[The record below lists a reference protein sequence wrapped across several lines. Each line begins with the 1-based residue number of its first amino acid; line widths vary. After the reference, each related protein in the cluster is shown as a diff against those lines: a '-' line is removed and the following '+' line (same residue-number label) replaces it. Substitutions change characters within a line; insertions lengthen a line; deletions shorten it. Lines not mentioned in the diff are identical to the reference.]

1 MRFQRLREDKMK
13 NINFKKLIAT
23 VGASAL
29 ISTGLVVAV
38 AAPAHAADP
47 VCVTDAKSGTITCEG
62 KLTTG
67 AAYKTM
73 VPSNFDG
80 TFYFW
85 QHGIRP
91 SYPYPGYTP
100 PKGVEQMAPT
110 SVNHKIDTTKS
121 MLTLGYGLAA
131 YDCSTGGLHG
141 WNTADCVEM
150 LNELVTITKKR
161 ISIKKTVVYGA
172 SMAGVVIT
180 PFIEKYPNQ
189 ADAVGILAGLTPSV
203 NNELKSGC
211 DMLYIFSVFFDPT
224 IKGCTVMGTKGVPGH
239 YAVLGD
245 FAKVGALLTQWSKD
259 YGSLPLA
266 YPAALV
272 GSGIPQRSALL
283 LAGLI
288 AGIPTKSAHMDGIS
302 TSATLVPEQSINA
315 TVAVL
320 ENTQELLGTA
330 YFGGQAVSEV
340 VGAGFYDNTKTD
352 FTSLLSDADLGRFN
366 LGLSGDDGINAML
379 AMLAAAPRITGDPTA
394 MAKVASLDKAKFD
407 TKKPVVLLSNEA
419 DRLVLPGNTPL
430 YVSKAQAVYEARL
443 AAWNKEFS
451 AATNASD
458 ISDLL
463 KSKPVWN
470 TVAMYAL
477 TPETYTQFTATG
489 APDLTAKISP
499 SGVGHE
505 SFTKDQLMTWVRV
518 LASSAKTGRV
528 PSAGVVQSLLA
539 KVLYLNTD
547 PDYQPNELKY
557 QDFS

>member
-23 VGASAL
+23 LGASAL

-38 AAPAHAADP
+38 AAPAQAADP
-47 VCVTDAKSGTITCEG
+47 VCVTNAKTDVVTCDG
-62 KLTTG
+62 KLSNG
-67 AAYKTM
+67 AAYRTM
-73 VPSNFDG
+73 VPSGYNG

-110 SVNHKIDTTKS
+110 SVNHKVDTTKS
-121 MLTLGYGLAA
+121 MLGLGYGLAA

-172 SMAGVVIT
+172 SMAGVVLT

-224 IKGCTVMGTKGVPGH
+224 IKGCTVMGTKGLPGH

-259 YGSLPLA
+259 FGALPLA

-288 AGIPTKSAHMDGIS
+288 AGLPTKSASFDGIS
-302 TSATLVPEQSINA
+302 TSALIPEQSINA
-315 TVAVL
+315 TLAVL
-320 ENTQELLGTA
+320 QNTQELLGTA

-352 FTSLLSDADLGRFN
+352 FASLLSDADLGRFN

-394 MAKVASLDKAKFD
+394 MAKVAALDKAKFD
-407 TKKPVVLLSNEA
+407 TAKPVVLLSNEA

-430 YVSKAQAVYEARL
+430 YVSKAKAVYEARL
-443 AAWNKEFS
+443 AAWESKYN
-451 AATNASD
+451 AADASGK
-458 ISDLL
+458 LEL
-463 KSKPVWN
+463 KASKPVWN
-470 TVAMYAL
+470 TLAMYAL
-477 TPETYTQFTATG
+477 TPETYTQFTAAG
-489 APDLTAKISP
+489 LPDPKAKISP

-505 SFTKDQLMTWVRV
+505 SFTKAQLMLWVRL
-518 LASSAKTGRV
+518 LASSAKAGKI
-528 PSAGVVQSLLA
+528 PSQGVIDSLLA
-539 KVLYLNTD
+539 ATPYVNTD

>member
-1 MRFQRLREDKMK
+1 MK

-23 VGASAL
+23 LGASAL

-47 VCVTDAKSGTITCEG
+47 VCVTDAKTGTITCEG
-62 KLTTG
+62 KLTGG

-73 VPSNFDG
+73 VPSNYSG

-85 QHGIRP
+85 QHGVRP
-91 SYPYPGYTP
+91 SYPYPGYSV
-100 PKGVEQMAPT
+100 PKGVEEMAPY
-110 SVNHKIDTTKS
+110 SVNNKFDASKP
-121 MLTLGYGLAA
+121 MLDLGYGLAA

-150 LNELVTITKKR
+150 LNELITITKKR
-161 ISIKKTVVYGA
+161 ISIKKTVVYGS
-172 SMAGVVIT
+172 SMAGAVIT
-180 PFIEKYPNQ
+180 PMIEKYPNA

-203 NNELKSGC
+203 NYELKSGC
-211 DMLYIFSVFFDPT
+211 DMLYIFSIFFDPT
-224 IKGCTVMGTKGVPGH
+224 IKGCGVMGLKGLPGH

-245 FAKVGALLTQWSKD
+245 FAKVGALLTQWSLD
-259 YGSLPLA
+259 YGSKPLA
-266 YPAALV
+266 YPAALA
-272 GSGIPQRSALL
+272 GSAIPQRSALL

-352 FTSLLSDADLGRFN
+352 FASLLSDADLGRFN

-379 AMLAAAPRITGDPTA
+379 ATLAASPRIKGDATA
-394 MAKVASLDKAKFD
+394 MAKIVALDKSKFD
-407 TKKPVVLLSNEA
+407 TSKPVVLLSNEA

-430 YVSKAQAVYEARL
+430 YVSKMKASYNARL
-443 AAWNKEFS
+443 AAWNTKMMAATSES
-451 AATNASD
+451 AASA
-458 ISDLL
+458 LL

-470 TVAMYAL
+470 TLAMYAL

-489 APDLTAKISP
+489 APDLTAAMSP
-499 SGVGHE
+499 SGVGHQ
-505 SFTKDQLMTWVRV
+505 SFTKGQIMTWVRV
-518 LASSAKTGRV
+518 LASSAKTGRIPNQAFV
-528 PSAGVVQSLLA
+528 NVLLA
-539 KVLYLNTD
+539 KVPYLNTD

-557 QDFS
+557 QD

>member
-1 MRFQRLREDKMK
+1 MK

-23 VGASAL
+23 LGASAL

-38 AAPAHAADP
+38 AAPAQAADP
-47 VCVTDAKSGTITCEG
+47 VCVTDAKTDVVTCDG
-62 KLTTG
+62 KLSNG
-67 AAYKTM
+67 AAYRTM
-73 VPSNFDG
+73 VPSGYNG

-91 SYPYPGYTP
+91 SYPYPGYTV

-121 MLTLGYGLAA
+121 MLGLGYGLAA
-131 YDCSTGGLHG
+131 YDCSSGGLHG

-161 ISIKKTVVYGA
+161 ITITKTVVYGA
-172 SMAGVVIT
+172 SMAGAVLT

-189 ADAVGILAGLTPSV
+189 ADAVGVLAGVTPSV

-224 IKGCTVMGTKGVPGH
+224 IKGCSVMGTKGVPGH

-259 YGSLPLA
+259 YGSQPLA
-266 YPAALV
+266 YPAQLAT
-272 GSGIPQRSALL
+272 SGIPQRSALL

-352 FTSLLSDADLGRFN
+352 FASLLSDADLGRFN
-366 LGLSGDDGINAML
+366 LGLSGDDAINAML
-379 AMLAAAPRITGDPTA
+379 ATLAAYPRVKGDATA
-394 MAKVASLDKAKFD
+394 MAKAAALDKSKFD
-407 TKKPVVLLSNEA
+407 TTKPVVLLSNEA
-419 DRLVLPGNTPL
+419 DRLVLSGNTPL
-430 YVSKAQAVYEARL
+430 YVNKARANYDARL
-443 AAWNKEFS
+443 AAWESKYN
-451 AATNASD
+451 AADASGK
-458 ISDLL
+458 LEL
-463 KSKPVWN
+463 RVSKPVWN
-470 TVAMYAL
+470 TLAMYAM
-477 TPETYTQFTATG
+477 TPEIYTQFTATG

-505 SFTKDQLMTWVRV
+505 SFTKAQLMLWVRL
-518 LASSAKTGRV
+518 LASSAKTGKI
-528 PSAGVVQSLLA
+528 PSQGVVDSLLA
-539 KVLYLNTD
+539 ATPYVNTD
-547 PDYQPNELKY
+547 MDYQPNELKY
-557 QDFS
+557 QD

>member
-1 MRFQRLREDKMK
+1 MK

-73 VPSNFDG
+73 VPSNYDG

-85 QHGIRP
+85 QHGVRP
-91 SYPYPGYTP
+91 SYPYPGYTV

-121 MLTLGYGLAA
+121 MLKLGYGLAS
-131 YDCSTGGLHG
+131 YDCQTNGLHG
-141 WNTADCVEM
+141 WNTAECVEM
-150 LNELVTITKKR
+150 LNELVTITKAR
-161 ISIKKTVVYGA
+161 ISIKKSIVYGA
-172 SMAGVVIT
+172 SMAGGVLT
-180 PFIEKYPNQ
+180 PFIEKYPNA
-189 ADAVGILAGLTPSV
+189 ADAVGLLAGITPSI

-211 DMLYIFSVFFDPT
+211 DMLYVFSVFFDPT
-224 IKGCTVMGTKGVPGH
+224 IKGCTVMGTKGLPGH

-259 YGSLPLA
+259 SGSLPLA

-288 AGIPTKSAHMDGIS
+288 AGIPTKSASFDGIS
-302 TSATLVPEQSINA
+302 TSALIPEQSINA
-315 TVAVL
+315 TLAVL
-320 ENTQELLGTA
+320 QNSQELLGTA
-330 YFGGQAVSEV
+330 YFGGQGVSEV

-352 FTSLLSDADLGRFN
+352 FASLLSDADLGRFN

-394 MAKVASLDKAKFD
+394 MAKIAALDKSKFD

-430 YVSKAQAVYEARL
+430 YVSKLKAVYDARVE
-443 AAWNKEFS
+443 AWNKKFS

-477 TPETYTQFTATG
+477 TPETYTQFTDAG
-489 APDLTAKISP
+489 LPDSKAPISP

-518 LASSAKTGRV
+518 LASSAKTGKV
-528 PSAGVVQSLLA
+528 PSPGVMQSLLV
-539 KVLYLNTD
+539 KVPYLNTD

-557 QDFS
+557 QD